1 MAIQESDIMDFG
13 NGIIGDDTF
22 DVWRKKTNSL
32 KGEIDLVNTT
42 LTDKINT
49 DVAAL
54 RPLYIP
60 IAGSAT
66 SVSTSLQ
73 LTSPLTLTNILN
85 INGATLTGSIT
96 ELASD
101 KGFHSSIQLSSP
113 RVRATSKLILGTKEY
128 TVPSSP
134 AINNAVLTSATT
146 AGELQW
152 RNAAEL
158 FASAGGLQ
166 QTAAVFEEV
175 MPVGT
180 VIACAEDP
188 NDSNFL
194 ECNGGSVPKSGIYN
208 KLYQVLKGTGAT
220 ARYGETNTSFTL
232 PNYEGRVLV
241 GAGTAGGV
249 NFGNTFGL
257 DGGDGNISYNTNNH
271 TLNRAQTGLPE
282 YTDSHALT
290 LGQMPKHDHVS
301 NRNTYNSY
309 NGLVRK
315 SSSGY
320 NSGNGFDNTVGEIDQ
335 KTSTKILEEGNNESH
350 RHGISITN
358 VTGHNHSI
366 SVSTSKRIQPY
377 VTVKYYIKAVENSK
391 VDFKID
397 VNNSGLT
404 STDGVGT
411 PQSLISVS
419 NQIHSLSVN
428 PDNTSISVVNGQ
440 VAIKTNPTIPGVI
453 TTTGTDFILKNPT
466 RLGSNSHLG
475 RALVHGNGNGTG
487 DPVLNGYDRK
497 TVTTIN
503 DSGVG
508 TNNDTLIINYSA
520 VSPNSFGDY
529 TNGVIIN
536 GTKAIMFE
544 DGSILQSGAQKRGN
558 FKKPTETESGKHHT
572 VAPQYG
578 DGFAYIDDEDNII
591 IGGNGNGYRARGAS
605 SDDGHTYR
613 TKSMLPDD
621 EVADKLYVQY
631 FNTHVIAKSGKTYSV
646 GYGYGASSTSSL
658 YADHTTGVFHTW
670 GRSFCESN
678 NCKMSKIVATG
689 DISNYASFALDTQGY
704 FWGCGVNGGYGV
716 LANGTITNSYDEPA
730 TFDSDNTIIGKRESL
745 VNSETATAGVPY
757 NLATNASGDS
767 TRQYLAHPMNPMLDA
782 SGNITTDPA
791 SAVSLL
797 KVTDATHIGSYYPG
811 IHLDT
816 VAILSENGTVHV
828 AGYCDNGQDGAGSHP
843 ATQAH
848 WSTVQTSAG
857 VPLENITKLYSGG
870 EDYTTYFVAIDED
883 FNAWGWG
890 SNIEGQFAT
899 GTTANVHYAK
909 KIWDSSTRN
918 RRANYVI
925 TNNAGGNAGTASVE
939 AVLIIASHQDSAGVT
954 INKEF
959 YAGFTAAMYQL
970 THSVFNTSLYSIQ
983 DLYFSNGNAN
993 NFYYVLARN
1002 ISTNK
1007 LELWSSGSNAHGQL
1021 GYQDKSSLTN
1031 FANVNTTWWSEAYR
1045 VNFRSDLLEK
1055 VVTIHCCRQYNTGG
1069 NTFVHLS
1076 DGRIFAVGYLQWG
1089 FGTTYGTVADYKYQ
1103 FSPIEMD

>member
-1 MAIQESDIMDFG
+1 LKQQQGNINIIMAIQESDIMDFG

-32 KGEIDLVNTT
+32 KGEIDLVNTA
-42 LTDKINT
+42 LTNKINT

-54 RPLYIP
+54 RPLFVP
-60 IAGSAT
+60 IAGNAT

-73 LTSPLTLTNILN
+73 FTSPVTLTSSLV

-101 KGFHSSIQLSSP
+101 KEFYSSVQLTSP
-113 RVRATSKLILGTKEY
+113 KVKATSKLILGTKEY
-128 TVPSSP
+128 SVPSSP
-134 AINNAVLTSATT
+134 VINNAVLTSATT
-146 AGELQW
+146 SGELQW

-166 QTAAVFEEV
+166 QTTAVFEEV

-194 ECNGGSVPKSGIYN
+194 ECNGGSALKSTYP
-208 KLYQVLKGTGAT
+208 KLYEVLKGTGAT
-220 ARYGETNTSFTL
+220 ARYGETNTSFNL
-232 PNYEGRVLV
+232 PDYQGRVLV
-241 GAGTAGGV
+241 GTGTAGGV
-249 NFGNTFGL
+249 TFGTTFGE
-257 DGGDGNISYNTNNH
+257 DGGDTAITTSTSTEGHVLEIS
-271 TLNRAQTGLPE
+271 E
-282 YTDSHALT
+282 
-290 LGQMPKHDHVS
+290 MPKHNHDIQS
-301 NRNTYNSY
+301 TER
-309 NGLVRK
+309 G
-315 SSSGY
+315 SGSLDGETFDEGT
-320 NSGNGFDNTVGEIDQ
+320 SGNKNDRLS
-335 KTSTKILEEGNNESH
+335 STGIRDTGGDEPHSH
-350 RHGISITN
+350 DINITLTPAN
-358 VTGHNHSI
+358 
-366 SVSTSKRIQPY
+366 RIQPY
-377 VTVKYYIKAVENSK
+377 ITVKYYIKAIENTK

-404 STDGVGT
+404 SIDGGGT
-411 PQSLISVS
+411 PQTLLSVS
-419 NQIHSLSVN
+419 NETHSLSVN

-440 VAIKTNPTIPGVI
+440 VAIKTNPTIPGTI
-453 TTTGTDFILKNPT
+453 TTTGPDFKLNNST
-466 RLGSNSHLG
+466 RAGTNSHEG
-475 RALVHGNGNGTG
+475 RALVHGGGTLEG

-503 DSGVG
+503 DSGAG
-508 TNNDTLIINYSA
+508 INNDTLIINYNDI
-520 VSPNSFGDY
+520 SPNSFGDY

-536 GTKAIMFE
+536 GMKAIMFE
-544 DGSILQSGAQKRGN
+544 DGSILQTGERQKGN
-558 FKKPTETESGKHHT
+558 FKKPTETESGKHNT
-572 VAPQYG
+572 VAPQYSNS
-578 DGFAYIDDEDNII
+578 FAYIDNEDNII
-591 IGGNGNGYRARGAS
+591 IGGNNNGVKARGSS
-605 SDDGHTYR
+605 SDDEHCYR

-631 FNTHVIAKSGKTYSV
+631 YATHVIAKSGKTYSV
-646 GYGYGASSTSSL
+646 GYGHAAASTSSTQ
-658 YADHTTGVFHTW
+658 ADHTSNKFHTW

-689 DISNYASFALDTQGY
+689 DISSHLSFALDTQGY
-704 FWGCGVNGGYGV
+704 FWGQGVNGGNGA
-716 LANGTITNSYDEPA
+716 LANGGFVNSYDEPA
-730 TFDSDNTIIGKRESL
+730 TFSSNTIIGKRESL

-782 SGNITTDPA
+782 NGNITTNPA
-791 SAVSLL
+791 TAVSLL
-797 KVTDATHIGSYYPG
+797 KVTDATHIGSYFNADYG
-811 IHLDT
+811 HLDT

-828 AGYCDNGQDGAGSHP
+828 AGYCDNGQDGAGVGGVHQP
-843 ATQAH
+843 N
-848 WSTVQTSAG
+848 WSTVQTSVG

-870 EDYTTYFVAIDED
+870 EDFTTYFVAIDTNYD
-883 FNAWGWG
+883 VWGWG
-890 SNIEGQFAT
+890 SGQSGQFGTGRFGTDDFRFAT
-899 GTTANVHYAK
+899 
-909 KIWDSSTRN
+909 KIWDSSSKN

-925 TNNAGGNAGTASVE
+925 TNNAGGNSSAGDAD
-939 AVLIIASHQDSAGVT
+939 AVLIIASHQDSNGVT

-959 YAGFTAAMYQL
+959 HMRNTAGTAMIRL
-970 THSVFNTSLYSIQ
+970 SHTVFNTTAYSIQ
-983 DLYFSNGNAN
+983 DMYFSNGNTN

-1002 ISTNK
+1002 SATNK
-1007 LELWSSGSNAHGQL
+1007 LELWSSGFNAHGQL
-1021 GYQDKSSLTN
+1021 GYQDGLSLTN
-1031 FANVNTTWWSEAYR
+1031 FANVSTVGETVAYR